1 MYISN
6 LHITSS
12 HVELHFEI
20 LCDVTICADNL
31 RAMGIKVRYGK
42 INIELMLRKMNFLFA
57 IEKWVSIIMTCHV
70 ICIRIHLD
78 IILYNII
85 HNTRAAKAGSV

>member
-1 MYISN
+1 MFSIYIVSN
-6 LHITSS
+6 VCFQSTSI
-12 HVELHFEI
+12 HNELHF

-31 RAMGIKVRYGK
+31 RALGIKVRK
-42 INIELMLRKMNFLFA
+42 INIELMLLKMNFLFA
-57 IEKWVSIIMTCHV
+57 IENWVSIIMTCHV

-85 HNTRAAKAGSV
+85 N

>member
-1 MYISN
+1 M
-6 LHITSS
+6 
-12 HVELHFEI
+12 
-20 LCDVTICADNL
+20 TICADNL